1 MSLFLRA
8 GQTCKTPSMEILE
21 RGLVFSLGLLDG
33 SLGHCNAIVL
43 EFRRSLI
50 QLLRRTGN
58 LTTSETLCT
67 DQICS
72 SELLYGSDSFHT
84 IRARSELVHIHAA
97 GGRYDSA
104 MSLCEDVLQC
114 SRQGLETNFLMSMPS
129 MQWGTWPNCGSN
141 KITKKFAYRSFTKH
155 KQVDF
160 KFGVYPPLKEFVSL
174 KGPRLFLWM

>member
-1 MSLFLRA
+1 MQCKLMSLFLRA

-50 QLLRRTGN
+50 QLLQRTRN
-58 LTTSETLCT
+58 LTTSETLYT

-104 MSLCEDVLQC
+104 MSLCEMYCNAVGKAL
-114 SRQGLETNFLMSMPS
+114 
-129 MQWGTWPNCGSN
+129 
-141 KITKKFAYRSFTKH
+141 
-155 KQVDF
+155 KQI
-160 KFGVYPPLKEFVSL
+160 S
-174 KGPRLFLWM
+174 